1 MWLDDANS
9 QNYSFQENRFLL
21 FFNYVAILLLF
32 IGVVAGATIAF
43 TTSIDIIHNPMEES
57 LNKYNENP
65 EIKESWDSIQ
75 AQVYGIS
82 SEIR

>member
-1 MWLDDANS
+1 M
-9 QNYSFQENRFLL
+9 

-43 TTSIDIIHNPMEES
+43 TQSIDIIRNPMLASLES
-57 LNKYNENP
+57 YDENP

-75 AQVYGIS
+75 EQVSLVNNTAYHVYYF
-82 SEIR
+82 

>member
-1 MWLDDANS
+1 M
-9 QNYSFQENRFLL
+9 

-43 TTSIDIIHNPMEES
+43 TQRIDIIRNPMLASLES
-57 LNKYNENP
+57 YDENP

-75 AQVYGIS
+75 EQVSLVNNTAYHVYYLLI
-82 SEIR
+82 

>member
-1 MWLDDANS
+1 M
-9 QNYSFQENRFLL
+9 

-43 TTSIDIIHNPMEES
+43 TQSIDIIRNPMIES
-57 LNKYNENP
+57 LKSYDETP

-75 AQVYGIS
+75 EQVRFVCNSVQYLYCFGLCFYI
-82 SEIR
+82 I